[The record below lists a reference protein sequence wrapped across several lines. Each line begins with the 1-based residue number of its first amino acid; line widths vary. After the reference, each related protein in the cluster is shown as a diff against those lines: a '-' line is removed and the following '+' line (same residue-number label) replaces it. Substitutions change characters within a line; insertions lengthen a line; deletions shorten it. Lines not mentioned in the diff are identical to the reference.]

1 MGYSTISWLGFI
13 IKQKPEGIKR
23 RIILD
28 LRRSGGNRKAQL
40 RKKWCCHAPR
50 TQCRWCATTIQ
61 PATEPR
67 CVGAR
72 RHWHSDAF
80 MSLAVRECEL
90 PHTLAPEVQPDDFI
104 LFCAL
109 LFGYKTA
116 PPAMV
121 KIGSMLSKRCFKEEK
136 RNTKYT
142 WTMGCGCCKGR
153 SKSATPCWLWFW
165 HWWACLA
172 LKSRSKRAWDQR
184 RCNG

>member
-28 LRRSGGNRKAQL
+28 LRRSGGNKKAQL

-116 PPAMV
+116 PLLWSRLAACLASDV
-121 KIGSMLSKRCFKEEK
+121 SR
-136 RNTKYT
+136 R
-142 WTMGCGCCKGR
+142 R
-153 SKSATPCWLWFW
+153 SATPSILGR
-165 HWWACLA
+165 WAVGVARDAQRVQLHA
-172 LKSRSKRAWDQR
+172 GFDSGIDGRAWL
-184 RCNG
+184 